1 MIHKVG
7 GMETVPLF
15 ILEVRMMVTLEE
27 MKIYLRVDYGDDD
40 ALIENLIAAAKRQC
54 KDILRTDDD
63 ADLEHA
69 ENGKI
74 AVMFTAAY
82 LYEHREE
89 ADHHALN
96 LTLRRFCLQPEGGIL
111 MDIALLNQKILV
123 QKNEVTVDAIGNHL
137 NEWVDFYSCYATI
150 SGESPNESTS
160 AGTVVDN
167 TKADFT
173 VRWCK
178 AVSEITPDDFRV
190 LYADEIYNILGIDH
204 QNYKQNP

>member
-1 MIHKVG
+1 
-7 GMETVPLF
+7 
-15 ILEVRMMVTLEE
+15 
-27 MKIYLRVDYGDDD
+27 
-40 ALIENLIAAAKRQC
+40 
-54 KDILRTDDD
+54 
-63 ADLEHA
+63 
-69 ENGKI
+69 
-74 AVMFTAAY
+74 
-82 LYEHREE
+82 
-89 ADHHALN
+89 
-96 LTLRRFCLQPEGGIL
+96 
-111 MDIALLNQKILV
+111 MDVALLNRKIIV
-123 QKNEVTVDAIGNHL
+123 QKNSVTVDAIGNHL

-204 QNYKQNP
+204 QNYKQKSVKLKCQKVRR